1 MEIDF
6 WKCVSLACVV
16 SGLLL
21 SATGNTQNAIISML
35 LGIYFMEGSR
45 D

>member
-21 SATGNTQNAIISML
+21 SATGNTQSAIVSVL
-35 LGIYFMEGSR
+35 LGIYCVEVSR
-45 D
+45 

>member
-6 WKCVSLACVV
+6 WRCVSLACIV

-21 SATGNTQNAIISML
+21 SATGNTQSAVVSVL
-35 LGIYFMEGSR
+35 LGIYWLEVSK
-45 D
+45 

>member
-21 SATGNTQNAIISML
+21 CTAGNTQSAIVSVL
-35 LGIYFMEGSR
+35 LGIYWVEVSR
-45 D
+45 

>member
-6 WKCVSLACVV
+6 WKCVSLACTV
-16 SGLLL
+16 SGIVLW
-21 SATGNTQNAIISML
+21 AVGNTQSAVVSVL

-45 D
+45 

>member
-6 WKCVSLACVV
+6 WRCVSLACIV

-21 SATGNTQNAIISML
+21 SAIVSVL
-35 LGIYFMEGSR
+35 LGIYWVEVSK
-45 D
+45 

>member
-6 WKCVSLACVV
+6 WKCVSLTCVV

-21 SATGNTQNAIISML
+21 WTVGNTQSAIVSVL
-35 LGIYFMEGSR
+35 LGIYWVEVSR
-45 D
+45 

>member
-6 WKCVSLACVV
+6 WKCVSLTCAI
-16 SGLLL
+16 SGMMFW
-21 SATGNTQNAIISML
+21 AYGNTQSAIVSVL

-45 D
+45 

>member
-16 SGLLL
+16 SGMMFW
-21 SATGNTQNAIISML
+21 AAGNTQSAIVSVL
-35 LGIYFMEGSR
+35 LGIYWVEVSK
-45 D
+45 